1 MDKLSPWLSSRHF
14 LIIMQHST
22 ALVLL
27 PTFDYQTV
35 KEAMILEQQNR
46 MSHGTDSNITL
57 NTTQTTK
64 PSSLQSI
71 TCDFCQC
78 PRHNIES
85 CFKYQDAK
93 YQAQEEVKERQK
105 ICQRRA
111 KGEERRRLNKLNGLK
126 EK

>member
-1 MDKLSPWLSSRHF
+1 
-14 LIIMQHST
+14 MQHST

-27 PTFDYQTV
+27 PTFDYQAV
-35 KEAMILEQQNR
+35 QEAMILEQQNR
-46 MSHGTDSNITL
+46 MSHGADSKIAL
-57 NTTQTTK
+57 NTAQMK
-64 PSSLQSI
+64 VWQSI

-93 YQAQEEVKERQK
+93 CQAQEEVKERQK
-105 ICQRRA
+105 FCQRRA